1 VKIKKIIHN
10 RVKIISKIA
19 PNMRILSKIAPFEN
33 LGIYL

>member
-1 VKIKKIIHN
+1 
-10 RVKIISKIA
+10 VKIISKIA